1 MYKEMNGL
9 RATETNVLNFI
20 GGLDKVF
27 IIPPFQRNYEWNFEQ
42 CDELFMDIINSYKR
56 QKTHYLGNVVYY
68 VGRNN
73 GASYS
78 EFILVDGQQRVTTI
92 LLLLC
97 ALRDSISD
105 SNMFE
110 SVNKRYLINDTG
122 DNRFRI
128 RLKQT
133 AYDSQSF
140 MAIIDGRPLED
151 DDNNVAKNYYHFKE
165 LIRQSDVNARDIYE
179 TIPKLEVVDVNLQIE
194 DDLSAVQTIFEKI
207 NSTGKRLTPADLIR
221 NFLLLSNSSDEQE
234 RLYQDYWVKIE
245 NTIKNENISRF
256 SRDYLVMNIF
266 DDVPE
271 TKIYKMFKEHFM
283 ETGALHIDILRDMY
297 KYSNYYAWIKFEKCP
312 NQKINKNI
320 ILLNFLKSD
329 DLYPLYMYL
338 LANLYDENI
347 NELIKIFELLSDFM
361 LRYRVVAPGGG
372 GGSLRAVVQQ
382 LLDGLSSGIVEMTYD
397 AIYYELSNSNA
408 PSGRFPND
416 DEFKNALMD
425 DVNPNY
431 ARAVLLRIEEFET
444 RNIAVPLKQ
453 VTIEH
458 LMPQTPTDWW
468 IKNFGGE
475 EETERIYA
483 TYLNCIGNLAPIS
496 QGYNSQ
502 NSNKQ
507 WEVKVQHLKSVQ
519 FVITSEVAQN
529 EEWKEANIKLRNE
542 NIADRAC
549 RTITSPLERT
559 RKYQSKNA
567 SGEFV
572 AGVYPVSD
580 VVTPMSGTSL
590 EAIVYNNNIIEVSTW
605 KDFFNK
611 ICEIVYVEDS
621 ELFKRI
627 VTENRIHKATA
638 VRNYPDKDPVVSQDT
653 NKLVGA
659 KRIGDTLFY
668 SEGTISSTRAR
679 IYAKQLL
686 DIYGLTNCFEI
697 SVR

>member
-1 MYKEMNGL
+1 MNDL

-42 CDELFMDIINSYKR
+42 CDELFTDIINAYKNK
-56 QKTHYLGNVVYY
+56 KTHYLGNVVYY

-73 GASYS
+73 GASYN

-105 SNMFE
+105 QNVFE

-122 DNRFRI
+122 DNRFRV

-151 DDNNVAKNYYHFKE
+151 DENNVAKNYYHFME
-165 LIRQSDVNARDIYE
+165 LIRKSDVNARDIYE

-221 NFLLLSNSSDEQE
+221 NFLLLSKSSDEQE

-271 TKIYKMFKEHFM
+271 TRIYKMFKEHFTD
-283 ETGALHIDILRDMY
+283 TGALHIDILRDMY
-297 KYSNYYAWIKFEKCP
+297 KYSNYYAWIKFAKCP

-320 ILLNFLKSD
+320 KLLNFLKSD
-329 DLYPLYMYL
+329 DVYPLYMYL
-338 LANLYDENI
+338 IANLYDSNLD
-347 NELIKIFELLSDFM
+347 ELIKIFELLSDFM
-361 LRYRVVAPGGG
+361 LRYRIVAPGGG

-382 LLDGLSSGIVEMTYD
+382 LLDGLSSGIVELSYD

-416 DEFKNALMD
+416 DEFKNALMEN
-425 DVNPNY
+425 VNPIY
-431 ARAVLLRIEEFET
+431 AKALLLRIEERET
-444 RNIAVPLKQ
+444 RNIMVALDQ

-458 LMPQTPTDWW
+458 LMPQTLSDWW
-468 IKNFGGE
+468 IKNLGGAE
-475 EETERIYA
+475 EAERIHDR
-483 TYLNCIGNLAPIS
+483 YLNCIGNLAPIS

-502 NSNKQ
+502 NSNKP
-507 WEVKVQHLKSVQ
+507 WDIKMQHLKNVQ
-519 FVITSEVAQN
+519 FVITSEIAEN
-529 EEWKEANIKLRNE
+529 SEWKEENIRVRNE
-542 NIADRAC
+542 NIANRAC
-549 RTITSPLERT
+549 KVIISPLERN
-559 RKYQSKNA
+559 RKYQSKNVA
-567 SGEFV
+567 GEFA
-572 AGVYPVSD
+572 AGIYPISD

-590 EAIVYNNNIIEVSTW
+590 ESIVYNNVVIEVSTW

-611 ICEIVYVEDS
+611 ICEIVCTVDS

-627 VTENRIHKATA
+627 VTENRIHKATS
-638 VRNYPDKDPVVSQDT
+638 VRNYPDKDPIISQDM

-659 KRIGDTLFY
+659 KRIGDTTFY

-686 DIYGLTNCFEI
+686 DIYGLTECFEI
-697 SVR
+697 SVRE

>member
-1 MYKEMNGL
+1 MNDL

-42 CDELFMDIINSYKR
+42 CDELFIDIINSYKC
-56 QKTHYLGNVVYY
+56 QKSHYLGNIVYY
-68 VGRNN
+68 VGKNN
-73 GASYS
+73 GASYN
-78 EFILVDGQQRVTTI
+78 EYILVDGQQRVTSI

-105 SNMFE
+105 SNTFE

-140 MAIIDGRPLED
+140 MAIIDGRPIED
-151 DDNNVAKNYYHFKE
+151 DENNVAKNYFHFKE
-165 LIRQSDVNARDIYE
+165 LIRKSDVNAKDIYE
-179 TIPKLEVVDVNLQIE
+179 TIPKLEVVDVNLQID

-221 NFLLLSNSSDEQE
+221 NYLLLSKSSDEQE

-245 NTIKNENISRF
+245 NTVKNENISRF

-271 TKIYKMFKEHFM
+271 TKIYKMFKEHFTD
-283 ETGALHIDILRDMY
+283 TGALHIDILRDMY

-320 ILLNFLKSD
+320 KLLNFLKSD
-329 DLYPLYMYL
+329 DVYPLYMYL
-338 LANLYDENI
+338 IANLYDSNN
-347 NELIKIFELLSDFM
+347 NELTKIFGLLSDFI
-361 LRYRVVAPGGG
+361 LRYRIVAPGGG

-382 LLDGLSSGIVEMTYD
+382 LLEGLNSGIVELSYD
-397 AIYYELSNSNA
+397 AIYFELSNSSA

-416 DEFKNALMD
+416 EEFRNAIMES
-425 DVNPNY
+425 VNTNY
-431 ARAVLLRIEEFET
+431 ARALLLRIEEVE
-444 RNIAVPLKQ
+444 RKNITVPLEQ

-458 LMPQTPTDWW
+458 LMPQKLNDWW
-468 IKNFGGE
+468 KDNLGGE
-475 EETERIYA
+475 EMAAEIHEK
-483 TYLNCIGNLAPIS
+483 YLNCIGNLAPIS

-502 NSNKQ
+502 NSNKP
-507 WEVKVQHLKSVQ
+507 WDIKLKQIKDVQ
-519 FVITSEVAQN
+519 FVITSEIAQN
-529 EEWKEANIKLRNE
+529 PEWKKENIVSRNK

-549 RTITSPLERT
+549 IAITSPLERT

-567 SGEFV
+567 TGEFV
-572 AGVYPVSD
+572 SGIYPVAD
-580 VVTPMSGTSL
+580 ITTPMSGTSL
-590 EAIVYNNNIIEVSTW
+590 DSIVYNNSVIEVSTW

-611 ICEIVYVEDS
+611 ICEIVANEDPQ
-621 ELFKRI
+621 LFAKI
-627 VTENRIHKATA
+627 VAENKIHKATSA
-638 VRNYPDKDPVVSQDT
+638 RNYPEKDPIISEDI
-653 NKLVGA
+653 NKLVGP
-659 KRIGDTLFY
+659 KKIENTMYY
-668 SEGTISSTRAR
+668 SEGTLSSARAR

-686 DIYGLTNCFEI
+686 DIYELTDCFSI
-697 SVR
+697 SVSE

>member
-1 MYKEMNGL
+1 M
-9 RATETNVLNFI
+9 
-20 GGLDKVF
+20 
-27 IIPPFQRNYEWNFEQ
+27 
-42 CDELFMDIINSYKR
+42 
-56 QKTHYLGNVVYY
+56 
-68 VGRNN
+68 
-73 GASYS
+73 
-78 EFILVDGQQRVTTI
+78 VDGQQRVTTI

-105 SNMFE
+105 QNVFE

-122 DNRFRI
+122 DNRFRV

-151 DDNNVAKNYYHFKE
+151 DENNVAKNYHHFME
-165 LIRQSDVNARDIYE
+165 LIKKSDVNARDIYE

-207 NSTGKRLTPADLIR
+207 NSTGKRLTHADLIR
-221 NFLLLSNSSDEQE
+221 NFLLLSKSSDEQE

-271 TKIYKMFKEHFM
+271 TRIYKMFKEHFTD
-283 ETGALHIDILRDMY
+283 TGALHIDILRDMY
-297 KYSNYYAWIKFEKCP
+297 KYSNYYAWIKFAKCP

-320 ILLNFLKSD
+320 KLLNFLKSD
-329 DLYPLYMYL
+329 DVYPLYMYL
-338 LANLYDENI
+338 IANLYDSNLD
-347 NELIKIFELLSDFM
+347 ELIKIFELLSDFM
-361 LRYRVVAPGGG
+361 LRYRIVAPGGG

-382 LLDGLSSGIVEMTYD
+382 LLDGLSSGIVELSYD

-408 PSGRFPND
+408 PSGRFPNN
-416 DEFKNALMD
+416 DEFKNALMEN
-425 DVNPNY
+425 VNPNY
-431 ARAVLLRIEEFET
+431 AKALLLRIEERET
-444 RNIAVPLKQ
+444 RNIMVALDQ

-458 LMPQTPTDWW
+458 LMPQTLSDWW
-468 IKNFGGE
+468 IKNLGGAE
-475 EETERIYA
+475 EAERIHDK
-483 TYLNCIGNLAPIS
+483 YLNCIGNLAPIS

-502 NSNKQ
+502 NSNKP
-507 WEVKVQHLKSVQ
+507 WDVKIQHLKNVQ
-519 FVITSEVAQN
+519 FVITN
-529 EEWKEANIKLRNE
+529 EIAESSEWKEEDIRLRNE
-542 NIADRAC
+542 NVADRAC
-549 RTITSPLERT
+549 KVIISPLERN
-559 RKYQSKNA
+559 RKYQSKNVA
-567 SGEFV
+567 GEFA
-572 AGVYPVSD
+572 AGIYPISD

-590 EAIVYNNNIIEVSTW
+590 EAIVYNNNVIEVSTW

-611 ICEIVYVEDS
+611 ICEIACTADG

-627 VTENRIHKATA
+627 VAENRIHKATS
-638 VRNYPDKDPVVSQDT
+638 VRNYPDKDPIISQDT

-659 KRIGDTLFY
+659 KRIGETAFY
-668 SEGTISSTRAR
+668 SEGTISSMRAR

-686 DIYGLTNCFEI
+686 DIYGLTECFEI
-697 SVR
+697 SVKE

>member
-1 MYKEMNGL
+1 MNDL

-42 CDELFMDIINSYKR
+42 CDELFTDIINAYKN

-73 GASYS
+73 GASYN

-105 SNMFE
+105 QNVFE

-122 DNRFRI
+122 DNRFRV

-151 DDNNVAKNYYHFKE
+151 DENNVAKNYHHFMEMIKK
-165 LIRQSDVNARDIYE
+165 SDVNARDIYE

-221 NFLLLSNSSDEQE
+221 NFLLLSKSSDEQE

-271 TKIYKMFKEHFM
+271 TRIYKMFKEHFTD
-283 ETGALHIDILRDMY
+283 TGALHIDILRDMY
-297 KYSNYYAWIKFEKCP
+297 KYSNYYAWIKFAKCP

-320 ILLNFLKSD
+320 KLLNFLKSD
-329 DLYPLYMYL
+329 DVYPLYMYL
-338 LANLYDENI
+338 IANLYDSNLD
-347 NELIKIFELLSDFM
+347 ELIKIFELLSDFM
-361 LRYRVVAPGGG
+361 LRYRIVAPGGG

-382 LLDGLSSGIVEMTYD
+382 LLDGLSSGIVELSYD

-408 PSGRFPND
+408 PSGRFPNN
-416 DEFKNALMD
+416 DEFKNALMEN
-425 DVNPNY
+425 VNPNY
-431 ARAVLLRIEEFET
+431 AKALLLRIEERET
-444 RNIAVPLKQ
+444 RNIMVALDQ

-458 LMPQTPTDWW
+458 LMPQTLSDWW
-468 IKNFGGE
+468 IKNLGGAE
-475 EETERIYA
+475 EAERIHDK
-483 TYLNCIGNLAPIS
+483 YLNCIGNLAPIS

-502 NSNKQ
+502 NSNKP
-507 WEVKVQHLKSVQ
+507 WDVKIQHLKNVQ
-519 FVITSEVAQN
+519 FVITN
-529 EEWKEANIKLRNE
+529 EIAESSEWKEEDIRLRNE
-542 NIADRAC
+542 NVADRAC
-549 RTITSPLERT
+549 KVIISPLERN
-559 RKYQSKNA
+559 RKYQSKNVA
-567 SGEFV
+567 GEFA
-572 AGVYPVSD
+572 AGIYPISD

-590 EAIVYNNNIIEVSTW
+590 EAIVYNNNVIEVSTW

-611 ICEIVYVEDS
+611 ICEIACTADG

-627 VTENRIHKATA
+627 VAENRIHKGTS
-638 VRNYPDKDPVVSQDT
+638 VRNYPDKDPIISQDT

-659 KRIGDTLFY
+659 KRIGETAFY

-686 DIYGLTNCFEI
+686 DIYGLTECFEI
-697 SVR
+697 SVKE

>member
-1 MYKEMNGL
+1 M

-42 CDELFMDIINSYKR
+42 CDELFTDIINAYKN

-73 GASYS
+73 GASYN

-105 SNMFE
+105 QNVFE

-122 DNRFRI
+122 DNRFRV

-151 DDNNVAKNYYHFKE
+151 DENNVAKNYHHFMEMIKK
-165 LIRQSDVNARDIYE
+165 SDVNARDIYE

-221 NFLLLSNSSDEQE
+221 NFLLLSKSSDEQE

-271 TKIYKMFKEHFM
+271 TRIYKMFKEHFTD
-283 ETGALHIDILRDMY
+283 TGALHIDILRDMY
-297 KYSNYYAWIKFEKCP
+297 KYSNYYAWIKFAKCP

-320 ILLNFLKSD
+320 KLLNFLKSD
-329 DLYPLYMYL
+329 DVYPLYMYL
-338 LANLYDENI
+338 IANLYDSNLD
-347 NELIKIFELLSDFM
+347 ELIKIFELLSDFM
-361 LRYRVVAPGGG
+361 LRYRIVAPGGG

-382 LLDGLSSGIVEMTYD
+382 LLDGLSSGIVELSYD

-408 PSGRFPND
+408 PSGRFPNN
-416 DEFKNALMD
+416 DEFKNALMEN
-425 DVNPNY
+425 VNPNY
-431 ARAVLLRIEEFET
+431 AKALLLRIEERET
-444 RNIAVPLKQ
+444 RNIMVALDQ

-458 LMPQTPTDWW
+458 LMPQTLSDWW
-468 IKNFGGE
+468 IKNLGGAE
-475 EETERIYA
+475 EAERIHDK
-483 TYLNCIGNLAPIS
+483 YLNCIGNLAPIS

-502 NSNKQ
+502 NSNKP
-507 WEVKVQHLKSVQ
+507 WDVKIQHLKNVQ
-519 FVITSEVAQN
+519 FVITN
-529 EEWKEANIKLRNE
+529 EIAESSEWKEEDIRLRNE
-542 NIADRAC
+542 NVADRAC
-549 RTITSPLERT
+549 KVIISPLERN
-559 RKYQSKNA
+559 RKYQSKNVA
-567 SGEFV
+567 GEFA
-572 AGVYPVSD
+572 AGIYPISD

-590 EAIVYNNNIIEVSTW
+590 EAIVYNNNVIEVSTW

-611 ICEIVYVEDS
+611 ICEIACTADG

-627 VTENRIHKATA
+627 VAENRIHKATS
-638 VRNYPDKDPVVSQDT
+638 VRNYPDKDPIISQDT

-659 KRIGDTLFY
+659 KRIGETAFY

-686 DIYGLTNCFEI
+686 DIYGLTECFEI
-697 SVR
+697 SVKE

>member
-1 MYKEMNGL
+1 MNDL

-42 CDELFMDIINSYKR
+42 CDELFTDIINAYKN

-73 GASYS
+73 GASYN

-105 SNMFE
+105 QNVFE

-122 DNRFRI
+122 DNRFRV

-151 DDNNVAKNYYHFKE
+151 DENNVAKNYHHFME
-165 LIRQSDVNARDIYE
+165 LIKKSDVNARDIYE

-221 NFLLLSNSSDEQE
+221 NFLLLSKSSDEQE

-271 TKIYKMFKEHFM
+271 TRIYKMFKEHFTD
-283 ETGALHIDILRDMY
+283 TGALHIDILRDMY
-297 KYSNYYAWIKFEKCP
+297 KYSNYYAWIKFAKCP

-320 ILLNFLKSD
+320 KLLNFLKSD
-329 DLYPLYMYL
+329 DVYPLYMYL
-338 LANLYDENI
+338 IANLYDSNLD
-347 NELIKIFELLSDFM
+347 ELIKIFELLSDFM
-361 LRYRVVAPGGG
+361 LRYRIVAPGGG

-382 LLDGLSSGIVEMTYD
+382 LLDGLSSGIVELSYD

-408 PSGRFPND
+408 PSGRFPNN
-416 DEFKNALMD
+416 DEFKNALMEN
-425 DVNPNY
+425 VNPNY
-431 ARAVLLRIEEFET
+431 AKALLLRIEERET
-444 RNIAVPLKQ
+444 RNIMVALDQ

-458 LMPQTPTDWW
+458 LMPQTLSDWW
-468 IKNFGGE
+468 IKNLGGAE
-475 EETERIYA
+475 EAERIHDK
-483 TYLNCIGNLAPIS
+483 YLNCIGNLAPIS

-502 NSNKQ
+502 NSNKP
-507 WEVKVQHLKSVQ
+507 WNVKIQYLKNVQ
-519 FVITSEVAQN
+519 FVITNKIAESS
-529 EEWKEANIKLRNE
+529 EWKEEDIRLRNE
-542 NIADRAC
+542 NVADRAC
-549 RTITSPLERT
+549 KVIISPLERN
-559 RKYQSKNA
+559 RKYQSKNVA
-567 SGEFV
+567 GEFA
-572 AGVYPVSD
+572 AGIYPISD

-590 EAIVYNNNIIEVSTW
+590 EAIVYNNNVIEVSTW

-611 ICEIVYVEDS
+611 ICEIACTADG

-627 VTENRIHKATA
+627 VAENRIHKATS
-638 VRNYPDKDPVVSQDT
+638 VRNYPDKDPIISQDT

-659 KRIGDTLFY
+659 KRIGETAFY

-686 DIYGLTNCFEI
+686 DIYGLTECFEI
-697 SVR
+697 SVKE

>member
-1 MYKEMNGL
+1 MNDL

-42 CDELFMDIINSYKR
+42 CDELFTDIINAYKN

-73 GASYS
+73 GASYN

-105 SNMFE
+105 QNVFE

-122 DNRFRI
+122 DNRFRV

-151 DDNNVAKNYYHFKE
+151 DENNVAKNYHHFME
-165 LIRQSDVNARDIYE
+165 LIKKSDVNARDIYE

-221 NFLLLSNSSDEQE
+221 NFLLLSKSSDEQE

-271 TKIYKMFKEHFM
+271 TRIYKMFKEHFTD
-283 ETGALHIDILRDMY
+283 TGALHIDILRDMY
-297 KYSNYYAWIKFEKCP
+297 KYSNYYAWIKFAKCP

-320 ILLNFLKSD
+320 KLLNFLKSD
-329 DLYPLYMYL
+329 DVYPLYMYL
-338 LANLYDENI
+338 IANLYDSNLD
-347 NELIKIFELLSDFM
+347 ELIKIFELLSDFM
-361 LRYRVVAPGGG
+361 LRYRIVAPGGG

-382 LLDGLSSGIVEMTYD
+382 LLDGLSSGIVELSYD

-408 PSGRFPND
+408 PSGRFPNN
-416 DEFKNALMD
+416 DEFKNALMEN
-425 DVNPNY
+425 VNPNY
-431 ARAVLLRIEEFET
+431 AKALLLRIEERET
-444 RNIAVPLKQ
+444 RNIMVALDQ

-458 LMPQTPTDWW
+458 LMPQTLSDWW
-468 IKNFGGE
+468 IKNLGGAE
-475 EETERIYA
+475 EAERIHDK
-483 TYLNCIGNLAPIS
+483 YLNCIGNLAPIS

-502 NSNKQ
+502 NSNKP
-507 WEVKVQHLKSVQ
+507 WNVKIQYLKNVQ
-519 FVITSEVAQN
+519 FVITN
-529 EEWKEANIKLRNE
+529 EIAESSEWKEEDIRLRNE
-542 NIADRAC
+542 NVADRAC
-549 RTITSPLERT
+549 KVIISPLERN
-559 RKYQSKNA
+559 RKYQSKNVA
-567 SGEFV
+567 GEFA
-572 AGVYPVSD
+572 AGIYPISD

-590 EAIVYNNNIIEVSTW
+590 EAIVYNNNVIEVSTW

-611 ICEIVYVEDS
+611 ICEIACTADG

-627 VTENRIHKATA
+627 VAENRIHKATS
-638 VRNYPDKDPVVSQDT
+638 VRNYPDKDPIISQDT

-659 KRIGDTLFY
+659 KRIGETAFY

-686 DIYGLTNCFEI
+686 DIYGLTECFEI
-697 SVR
+697 SVKE